1 MKTSI
6 ALAAFLLLGSA
17 AVMAEESKTQVPV
30 QMTVAEMG
38 KVVAG
43 AGIKQQLKDG
53 TGTGIPTRTQIRIPG
68 TGLNTGTCT
77 R

>member
-6 ALAAFLLLGSA
+6 ALATLLVLGSA
-17 AVMAEESKTQVPV
+17 AVMAGEAKTQVPV
-30 QMTVAEMG
+30 QMTAAEMD

-43 AGIKQQLKDG
+43 AGIQRQLKNG
-53 TGTGIPTRTQIRIPG
+53 TGTGIPTRTQTRIPG
-68 TGLNTGTCT
+68 TGTNTGACS